1 MTDIAVIG
9 GGPAGLTA
17 ALYAARTGKTVTVYE
32 RECIGGQITRAP
44 QVENYPGTG
53 RVSGL
58 QLGDSMAAQAEA
70 AGAVISLT
78 DVQKMVKET
87 SGIFRLDTDDGEC
100 YAKAVIYA
108 CGARPRTLGL
118 PGEAELIGH
127 GVSYCALCDGSFF
140 KEQDVTVVGGGNSA
154 FDDALLLSE
163 RCHHV
168 TLIHRRSSFRAE
180 QILVERVKPRNNI
193 SLSID
198 MTVSELIQKNGQLTG
213 LALKSKI
220 GKDETLPVSGLFVAL
235 GRLPDTQVLVG
246 LATLDEN
253 GYVIS
258 DEKMAVSE
266 TPGLFVAGDCRIKRV
281 CQLTTAVSDGT
292 IAAISACEYLKKHK

>member
-17 ALYAARTGKTVTVYE
+17 ALYAAREGKTVTVYE

-53 RVSGL
+53 TVSGL
-58 QLGDSMAAQAEA
+58 QLSDRMAAQAEA
-70 AGAVISLT
+70 AGAEISLT
-78 DVQKMVKET
+78 DVQKIVKES
-87 SGIFRLDTDDGEC
+87 SGIFRLDTDDGEY

-127 GVSYCALCDGSFF
+127 GISYCALCDGSFF
-140 KEQDVTVVGGGNSA
+140 REQAVAVVGGGNSA
-154 FDDALLLSE
+154 FDDVLLLSE
-163 RCHHV
+163 RCRHV

-180 QILVERVKPRNNI
+180 QILVERVKQCNNI
-193 SLSID
+193 SLLTD
-198 MTVSELIQKNGQLTG
+198 MTVSELIQENGQLTG
-213 LALKSKI
+213 LKLKSKI
-220 GKDETLPVSGLFVAL
+220 GKGETLSVSGLFVAL

-246 LATLDEN
+246 LAPLDAN
-253 GYVIS
+253 
-258 DEKMAVSE
+258 DARMAMCLLTEKWQSPKHPDYLPQV
-266 TPGLFVAGDCRIKRV
+266 
-281 CQLTTAVSDGT
+281 TA
-292 IAAISACEYLKKHK
+292 A

>member
-17 ALYAARTGKTVTVYE
+17 ALYAARTGKSVTVYE

-78 DVQKMVKET
+78 DVQKIVKET
-87 SGIFRLDTDDGEC
+87 SGIFRLDTDDCEC

-108 CGARPRTLGL
+108 CGAQPRTLGL
-118 PGEAELIGH
+118 PGEAELVGH
-127 GVSYCALCDGSFF
+127 GISYCALCDGSFF
-140 KEQDVTVVGGGNSA
+140 KDQDVTVVGGGNSA

-180 QILVERVKPRNNI
+180 QILVERVKRRNNI
-193 SLSID
+193 SLLTD
-198 MTVSELIQKNGQLTG
+198 TTVSKLIQENGQLTG
-213 LALKSKI
+213 LKLKRKS
-220 GKDETLPVSGLFVAL
+220 GKDETLPVSGLFVSI
-235 GRLPDTQVLVG
+235 GRQPDTELLTG
-246 LATLDEN
+246 LAALDEN

-258 DEKMAVSE
+258 DEEMAVSE
-266 TPGLFVAGDCRIKRV
+266 TPGVFVAGDCRIKRV

-292 IAAISACEYLKKHK
+292 VAAVSACAYLEKHK

>member
-108 CGARPRTLGL
+108 CGARPKTLGL

-127 GVSYCALCDGSFF
+127 AISYCALCDGSFF
-140 KEQDVTVVGGGNSA
+140 KEQDVAVVGGGNSA

-180 QILVERVKPRNNI
+180 QILVERVKQRNNI

-246 LATLDEN
+246 LAPLDEN

>member
-17 ALYAARTGKTVTVYE
+17 ALYAARAGKTVTVYE

-44 QVENYPGTG
+44 LVENYPGAGT
-53 RVSGL
+53 VSGL
-58 QLGDSMAAQAEA
+58 QLGDRMAAQAEA
-70 AGAVISLT
+70 AGAGISLT
-78 DVQKMVKET
+78 DVQKIAKEA
-87 SGIFRLDTDDGEC
+87 SGVFRLDTDDGA
-100 YAKAVIYA
+100 YHAKAVIYA
-108 CGARPRTLGL
+108 CGARPRALGL

-127 GVSYCALCDGSFF
+127 GVSYCALCDGGFF

-180 QILVERVKPRNNI
+180 QILVERVKRRNNI
-193 SLSID
+193 SLLTD
-198 MTVSELIQKNGQLTG
+198 TTVSKLIQENGQLTG
-213 LALKSKI
+213 LKLKRKS
-220 GKDETLPVSGLFVAL
+220 GKDETLPVSGLFVSI
-235 GRLPDTQVLVG
+235 GRQPDTELLTG
-246 LATLDEN
+246 LAALDEN

-258 DEKMAVSE
+258 DEEMAVSE
-266 TPGLFVAGDCRIKRV
+266 TPGVFVAGDCRIKRV

-292 IAAISACEYLKKHK
+292 VAAVSACAYLEKHK

>member
-108 CGARPRTLGL
+108 CGARPKTLGL

-140 KEQDVTVVGGGNSA
+140 KEQDVAVVGGGNSA

-180 QILVERVKPRNNI
+180 QILVERVKQCNNI
-193 SLSID
+193 SLLID

-266 TPGLFVAGDCRIKRV
+266 TPGLFIAGDCRIKSVR
-281 CQLTTAVSDGT
+281 QLTTAVSDGT
-292 IAAISACEYLKKHK
+292 IAAISACEYLEKHK

>member
-17 ALYAARTGKTVTVYE
+17 ALYAARAGKNVTVYE

-44 QVENYPGTG
+44 QVENYPGAG

-58 QLGDSMAAQAEA
+58 QLGDRMAAQAESA
-70 AGAVISLT
+70 CAVISLT
-78 DVQKMVKET
+78 DVQKIVKET

-108 CGARPRTLGL
+108 CGAQPRTLGL
-118 PGEAELIGH
+118 PGEAELVGRGI
-127 GVSYCALCDGSFF
+127 SYCALCDGSFF
-140 KEQDVTVVGGGNSA
+140 KDQDVTVVGGGNSA

-168 TLIHRRSSFRAE
+168 TLIHRRGSFRAE
-180 QILVERVKPRNNI
+180 QILVERAKQRNNI
-193 SLSID
+193 SLLTD
-198 MTVSELIQKNGQLTG
+198 TTVSELIQENGQLTG

-220 GKDETLPVSGLFVAL
+220 GKDETLPVSGLFAAL
-235 GRLPDTQVLVG
+235 GRLPDTQVLIG

-253 GYVIS
+253 GYVFT
-258 DEKMAVSE
+258 DEKMAVPE
-266 TPGLFVAGDCRIKRV
+266 TPGLFAAGDCRKKSVR
-281 CQLTTAVSDGT
+281 QLTTAVSDGT
-292 IAAISACEYLKKHK
+292 VAAVSACTYLEQQK

>member
-9 GGPAGLTA
+9 GGTAGLTA
-17 ALYAARTGKTVTVYE
+17 ALYAARTGKSVTVYE

-53 RVSGL
+53 TVSGL

-78 DVQKMVKET
+78 DVQKIVKET

-108 CGARPRTLGL
+108 CGAQPRTLGL
-118 PGEAELIGH
+118 PGEAELVGH
-127 GVSYCALCDGSFF
+127 GISYCALCDGSFF
-140 KEQDVTVVGGGNSA
+140 KDQDVTVVGGGNSA

-180 QILVERVKPRNNI
+180 QILVDRVKQRKNI
-193 SLSID
+193 SLLTD
-198 MTVSELIQKNGQLTG
+198 TTVSELIQENGQLTG
-213 LALKSKI
+213 LKLKSES
-220 GKDETLPVSGLFVAL
+220 GKNETLPVSGLFAAL
-235 GRLPDTQVLVG
+235 GRLPDTQVLIG
-246 LATLDEN
+246 LAALDEN
-253 GYVIS
+253 GYVFT
-258 DEKMAVSE
+258 DEKMAVPE
-266 TPGLFVAGDCRIKRV
+266 TPGLFAAGDCRKKSVR
-281 CQLTTAVSDGT
+281 QLTTAVSDGT
-292 IAAISACEYLKKHK
+292 VAAISACEYLEKHK

>member
-78 DVQKMVKET
+78 DVQKIVKET
-87 SGIFRLDTDDGEC
+87 SGIIRLDTDDGEC

-108 CGARPRTLGL
+108 CGARPKTLGL

-127 GVSYCALCDGSFF
+127 GISYCALCDGSFF
-140 KEQDVTVVGGGNSA
+140 KEQDVAVVGGGNSA

-180 QILVERVKPRNNI
+180 QILVERVKQRNNI

-246 LATLDEN
+246 LAPLDEN

>member
-17 ALYAARTGKTVTVYE
+17 ALYAARAGKSVTVYE

-108 CGARPRTLGL
+108 CGARPKTLGL

-127 GVSYCALCDGSFF
+127 GVSYCALCDGGFF

-180 QILVERVKPRNNI
+180 QILVERVKRRNNI
-193 SLSID
+193 SLLTD
-198 MTVSELIQKNGQLTG
+198 TTVSKLIQENGQLTG
-213 LALKSKI
+213 LKLKNKS
-220 GKDETLPVSGLFVAL
+220 GKDETLPVSGLFVSI
-235 GRLPDTQVLVG
+235 GRQPDTELLTG
-246 LATLDEN
+246 LAALDEN

-258 DEKMAVSE
+258 DEEMAVSE
-266 TPGLFVAGDCRIKRV
+266 TPGVFVAGDCRIKRV

-292 IAAISACEYLKKHK
+292 VAAVSACAYLEKHK